1 LFNNIINIVKQNLFL
16 GVYYRSLKTEMGKLK
31 VIVIGAGFS
40 GLAAAAILARDGFDV
55 TVLEKNSTPG
65 GRARKF
71 AENGFT
77 FDMGPSWYW
86 MPDVF
91 EKFFGLFNKTTE
103 DYYQL
108 QRLDPSYRFY
118 FGNDQIVDMPSSFA
132 GIVEIFENEEAGAG
146 TALIK
151 FLKEAEYKYRVA
163 MSKFVYKPGI
173 SMFEFAHAEML
184 ASVFKLQM
192 FRSFDSHLKQHF
204 KSARLRQMLE
214 FPILFLGGTAK
225 NTPALYSLMNYGDMK
240 LGTWYPVGGM
250 YAVVEGMVK
259 LATSLGVKFIYNSP
273 VESLLV
279 TNGKITS
286 VIAGNQRYDTPYV
299 LASADYQYV
308 EQHLLPAEFRTY
320 SKKYWNSRVLSPSSL
335 IFYLGV
341 NKKLSG
347 IEHHTLFFDQ
357 DLSKHSQAI
366 YEKPGWPDNPS
377 LYFSCT
383 SKTDSTVAPD
393 GMENLFVLIPVAPGL
408 EDNEETREKYFRII
422 LERFKLLTGQDISE
436 NIVFKRSYAHAD
448 FERDYNAY
456 KGNAYGLANTLLQT
470 AFLKPKMKS
479 KKVSNLF
486 YAGQLTVPGPGVP
499 PALISGE
506 MAARL
511 IIKDAGG

>member
-1 LFNNIINIVKQNLFL
+1 MENK
-16 GVYYRSLKTEMGKLK
+16 K
-31 VIVIGAGFS
+31 VIIIGAGFS
-40 GLAAAAILARDGFDV
+40 GLAAASVLSQSGFDV

-91 EKFFGLFNKTTE
+91 DKFFALFGKTTQ

-118 FGNDQIVDMPSSFA
+118 FGKDEIVDVPATFSE
-132 GIVEIFENEEAGAG
+132 IVAIFEKDEAGAG
-146 TALIK
+146 NALIK
-151 FLKEAEYKYRVA
+151 FLKEAEYKYTVS

-173 SMFEFAHAEML
+173 SVLEFAHPEML
-184 ASVFKLQM
+184 TSVFKLHM
-192 FRSFDSHLKQHF
+192 FRSFDSHLKKYF
-204 KSARLRQMLE
+204 KSPRLRQMLE

-225 NTPALYSLMNYGDMK
+225 STPALYSLMNYGDIK

-250 YAVVEGMVK
+250 YKVVEGMVD

-273 VESLLV
+273 VESLEV
-279 TNGKITS
+279 KNGKITS
-286 VIAGNQRYDTPYV
+286 VIAAGKQYEAPYV
-299 LASADYQYV
+299 LASADYQHV
-308 EQHLLPAEFRTY
+308 EQQLLPAHYRTY
-320 SKKYWNSRVLSPSSL
+320 SEKYWNSRVLSPSSL
-335 IFYLGV
+335 IFYLGID
-341 NKKLSG
+341 KKLEG

-357 DLSKHSQAI
+357 DFSKHADAI
-366 YEKPGWPDNPS
+366 YEKPGWPENPS

-383 SKTDSTVAPD
+383 SKTDPTVAPE

-408 EDNEETREKYFRII
+408 EDTEETREKYFQII
-422 LERFKLLTGQDISE
+422 LDRFKHLTGQDISK
-436 NIVFKRSYAHAD
+436 NIVYKRSYAHAD
-448 FERDYNAY
+448 FESDYNAF

-470 AFLKPKMKS
+470 AFLKPKMRS
-479 KKVSNLF
+479 KKVKNLF
-486 YAGQLTVPGPGVP
+486 YTGQLTVPGPGVP

-511 IIKDAGG
+511 IMKDLGVGV

>member
-1 LFNNIINIVKQNLFL
+1 MK
-16 GVYYRSLKTEMGKLK
+16 KA
-31 VIVIGAGFS
+31 IVIGAGFS
-40 GLAAAAILARDGFDV
+40 GLAAASVLAQSGFDV
-55 TVLEKNSTPG
+55 TVLEKNSSPG

-91 EKFFGLFNKTTE
+91 EKFFALFNKTPE

-118 FGNDQIVDMPSSFA
+118 FGKDEIVDVPATFSE
-132 GIVEIFENEEAGAG
+132 IVDIFEKEEPGAGA
-146 TALIK
+146 ALIE
-151 FLKEAEYKYRVA
+151 FLKEAEYKYKIS
-163 MSKFVYKPGI
+163 MSKFVYKPGL
-173 SMFEFAHAEML
+173 SLFEFAQPEML
-184 ASVFKLQM
+184 ASVFKLHM
-192 FRSFDSHLKQHF
+192 FRSFDSHLKHHF

-225 NTPALYSLMNYGDMK
+225 STPALYSLMNYGDIK

-250 YAVVEGMVK
+250 YNVVEGMVK

-273 VESLLV
+273 VESLV
-279 TNGKITS
+279 VKNNRITS
-286 VIAGNQRYDTPYV
+286 VVAAGNKYEAPYV

-308 EQHLLPAEFRTY
+308 EQQLLPAEYRTY

-335 IFYLGV
+335 IFFLGID
-341 NKKLSG
+341 KKLEG
-347 IEHHTLFFDQ
+347 IEHHTLFFDE
-357 DLSKHSQAI
+357 DLSKHAEAI
-366 YEKPGWPDNPS
+366 YEKPGWPENPS

-383 SKTDSTVAPD
+383 SKTDPTVAPE
-393 GMENLFVLIPVAPGL
+393 GMENLFVLIPVAPGI
-408 EDNEETREKYFRII
+408 EDTEEIREKYFQII
-422 LERFKLLTGQDISE
+422 LQRFKLLTGQDISE

-448 FERDYNAY
+448 FESDYHAF
-456 KGNAYGLANTLLQT
+456 KGNAYGLANTLMQT

-479 KKVSNLF
+479 SKVKNLF
-486 YAGQLTVPGPGVP
+486 YTGQLTVPGPGVP

-506 MAARL
+506 IAAKLIVKEEVVRL
-511 IIKDAGG
+511 